1 MWAVLEIPGV
11 APALGALLAILLL
24 YGLYRVRDVFA
35 HFVPDVTILGHNLR
49 SLFVGAATDAID
61 VVRSLL
67 DRFTRPIVIFFR
79 AVGAFG
85 FLILGGIVSGVVLSA
100 AAIQHT
106 VLHIIPA
113 KLAELRDWARA
124 LVARAVHDLV
134 GWVNVIRSNL
144 WDGIHAA
151 RHLARALVS
160 AAEARLLQTVNVM
173 RAGVWAGIH
182 AAEDAAR
189 QMVAGLAAQV
199 AHELTALRAWT
210 VQRILGVEHDLNLA
224 VRAVE
229 ADIARAE
236 AAAVHTVE
244 VDLVRPLE
252 ATWDGVAAD
261 VSALEATIA
270 TDFGDIG
277 ALLRSLDLSKLVD
290 LLGVSGLSLVMSRIL
305 ARYLRECGIPTCR
318 NTAGWAKELQDL
330 LGLIGDAGLLGL
342 FTSMILEPQAT
353 AHTVDELLGALA
365 RPFVGEI
372 RQLVG
377 V

>member
-1 MWAVLEIPGV
+1 MWALLEIPGV

-124 LVARAVHDLV
+124 LV
-134 GWVNVIRSNL
+134 
-144 WDGIHAA
+144 
-151 RHLARALVS
+151 
-160 AAEARLLQTVNVM
+160 
-173 RAGVWAGIH
+173 
-182 AAEDAAR
+182 
-189 QMVAGLAAQV
+189 
-199 AHELTALRAWT
+199 AWT

-372 RQLVG
+372 RQLVACE
-377 V
+377 